1 MMGSIHD
8 HKNNYIFE
16 KAKHYCAYQERC
28 IADVRKKLVDWNVRP
43 ESIGKIIHL
52 LLSEDYINEERFV
65 RIFAGGKFRIKKWGR
80 NKIYAALRARG
91 IADNLIRLGLEEIDE
106 EEYAQTL
113 NALINKKK
121 ESLKD
126 PASPDGRN
134 KVIHYALSRGFERH
148 LVFRYL

>member
-1 MMGSIHD
+1 MGNDQGHRK
-8 HKNNYIFE
+8 HYVFE
-16 KAKHYCAYQERC
+16 KAKNYCAYQERC
-28 IADVRKKLVDWNVRP
+28 IADVRKKLIEWKVNP
-43 ESIGKIIHL
+43 ESMNIIIHL
-52 LLSEDYINEERFV
+52 LLSEDYINEERFA

-80 NKIYAALRARG
+80 NKINAALRAKR
-91 IADNLIRLGLEEIDE
+91 IPDNLIHLGLQQIDE

-126 PASPDGRN
+126 PASPAGRN
-134 KVIHYALSRGFERH
+134 KVINYALSRGFERH